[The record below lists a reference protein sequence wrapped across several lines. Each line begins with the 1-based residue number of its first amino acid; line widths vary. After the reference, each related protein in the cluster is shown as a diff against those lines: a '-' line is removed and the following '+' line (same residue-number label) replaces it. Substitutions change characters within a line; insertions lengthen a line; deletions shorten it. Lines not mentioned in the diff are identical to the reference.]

1 MHKETVTIQQA
12 IRRGELV
19 MSVPAMFVVALAV
32 LLFVY
37 FFFNSQLL
45 LAFSA
50 LPVSIFFV
58 WVYSAFVTP
67 HWRIWAYSNVA
78 DIHQLQR
85 SAEISGLLKRNT
97 ATRTGGIMG
106 AKALYQLGEL
116 MQRFEEEQV
125 FVDDSSIPSR
135 TDVSRATFFKSSHE
149 VLFTLCDDGIE
160 DMNGKLLTWDNIWN
174 ARVAMTGTR
183 RYVYG
188 FQPESSGYGP
198 DHFRFETEYGNT
210 DYLTSSLNIEAWKLD
225 LLLYIY
231 RGRYEA
237 KRNNPQH

>member
-1 MHKETVTIQQA
+1 MYKGTVTIQQA

-19 MSVPAMFVVALAV
+19 MSVPAMSVVALAV

-50 LPVSIFFV
+50 LPVSVLFV

-67 HWRIWAYSNVA
+67 HWRIWAYRNVA

-85 SAEISGLLKRNT
+85 SAEISGLLKLNT
-97 ATRTGGIMG
+97 ATRTGGVMG
-106 AKALYQLGEL
+106 AKALYQLGVL
-116 MQRFEEEQV
+116 MQRFDEEQV
-125 FVDDSSIPSR
+125 FVDDPSVPSR

-160 DMNGKLLTWDNIWN
+160 DMDGKLLSWDNIWN

-210 DYLTSSLNIEAWKLD
+210 DYLISSLNIEAWKLD

-231 RGRYEA
+231 RGRYEE
-237 KRNNPQH
+237 KRKVWL

>member
-1 MHKETVTIQQA
+1 MYKETVTIQQA

-19 MSVPAMFVVALAV
+19 MSVPAMSVVALAV

-50 LPVSIFFV
+50 LPLSVLLV

-85 SAEISGLLKRNT
+85 SAEINGLLQRNT
-97 ATRTGGIMG
+97 ATRFVGLMG

-116 MQRFEEEQV
+116 LQRFDEEQV

-135 TDVSRATFFKSSHE
+135 IDVSRATFFKSSHE

-160 DMNGKLLTWDNIWN
+160 DIDGKLLPWNKIWN
-174 ARVAMTGTR
+174 ERVAITGTR
-183 RYVYG
+183 SYIYG
-188 FQPESSGYGP
+188 FQPQYSGAGP
-198 DHFRFETEYGNT
+198 DHFRFESEYGNT
-210 DYLTSSLNIEAWKLD
+210 NYLVSSLNIEPWKLD

-237 KRNNPQH
+237 KRNYPQH

>member
-1 MHKETVTIQQA
+1 MHKGTVTIQQA
-12 IRRGELV
+12 IRRGETVLAT
-19 MSVPAMFVVALAV
+19 PAMLIVALSIPLAIYLFAKGSV
-32 LLFVY
+32 LLTFLTIPIAIVFVFLY
-37 FFFNSQLL
+37 
-45 LAFSA
+45 SA
-50 LPVSIFFV
+50 L
-58 WVYSAFVTP
+58 ATP
-67 HWRIWAYSNVA
+67 HWRIWAYRNVA

-85 SAEISGLLKRNT
+85 SAEISGLLQRNT
-97 ATRTGGIMG
+97 ANATGGIMG
-106 AKALYQLGEL
+106 TKALYQLGEL
-116 MQRFEEEQV
+116 LQRFDEEHV
-125 FVDDSSIPSR
+125 FVDDPSIPSR

-160 DMNGKLLTWDNIWN
+160 DMDGKLLPWDKIWN
-174 ARVAMTGTR
+174 ARVAMTGTK

-210 DYLTSSLNIEAWKLD
+210 DYLISSLNIEAWKLD

-237 KRNNPQH
+237 KRKLHII